1 MEKKLAILLDPEK
14 ANLEALRF
22 SKEAHPDYIF
32 VGGSTGGDT
41 TEFVRSL
48 KKKLSIVHCPL
59 SIILFPGNAAQFSA
73 EADAILYLSLLSGTN
88 PEYLVGQQIKSAREI
103 KKSQI
108 RSIPTAYILIDG
120 GVETS
125 TMKVTGTK
133 PMDPHDVDR
142 IVDVCIAAELM
153 GKQAIYLEAGS
164 GAKVPISTEI
174 IKAVRANVS
183 VRLIVGGGI
192 RTPEAMQA
200 AYEAGADIVV
210 IGNHF
215 ESHPEELEKF
225 LTAKRSYSETVLQQS
240 GLTAS
245 AVGLKETFLYR
256 DMQSRNV
263 MIRDGQPY
271 FIDFQ
276 GGRRGP
282 TQYDVASFLW
292 QAKANIPQSLR
303 DQLIDAYLDE
313 LKQLSGIFHFPFSIF
328 HWKAALPHWVLFRT
342 LQVLGAYGYRGYF
355 ERKPHF
361 LESIPN
367 ALRNLRDLFVT
378 YPQLGEDYPYLREL
392 AEGLTGEGGLT
403 TQQSQSPQDGL
414 TVTIY
419 SFSFKH
425 GLPEDKSGNGG
436 GYVFD
441 CRSTHNPG
449 KYDEY
454 KQLTGLDQPVIDFLE
469 KDGEILTFLESV
481 DKLIDHHV
489 ERFLERGF
497 SHLQVAFG
505 CTGGQHRSVY
515 CAEHVTKRLKE
526 KYNITIQ
533 LIHRERGIAKTL

>member
-1 MEKKLAILLDPEK
+1 MGAI
-14 ANLEALRF
+14 
-22 SKEAHPDYIF
+22 
-32 VGGSTGGDT
+32 VQQGSNRVYT
-41 TEFVRSL
+41 
-48 KKKLSIVHCPL
+48 
-59 SIILFPGNAAQFSA
+59 
-73 EADAILYLSLLSGTN
+73 
-88 PEYLVGQQIKSAREI
+88 RETDE
-103 KKSQI
+103 QGRTVI
-108 RSIPTAYILIDG
+108 R
-120 GVETS
+120 
-125 TMKVTGTK
+125 VTGTNR
-133 PMDPHDVDR
+133 DENR
-142 IVDVCIAAELM
+142 AF
-153 GKQAIYLEAGS
+153 IYLARHFH
-164 GAKVPISTEI
+164 AKGLPVPEVLWVSDDEMSYTQEDLGDTLLFDL
-174 IKAVRANVS
+174 IKHGRETGCFLPDERTLLERTLRA
-183 VRLIVGGGI
+183 L
-192 RTPEAMQA
+192 
-200 AYEAGADIVV
+200 ADIQVRGAEGLDWSKCFPV
-210 IGNHF
+210 
-215 ESHPEELEKF
+215 PEMDERAIRWDLNYWKYCFLKGTKIEFSEPRLEDEF
-225 LTAKRSYSETVLQQS
+225 DRLVQNLTAKRSYSETVLQQS

-367 ALRNLRDLFVT
+367 ALRNLRELFVT